1 MGNNFLVVA
10 IVAAALIC
18 GLMIVLYSFLKSKKF
33 IYAIPAVAGA
43 VFLYIGFALLGAS
56 SWRVISAAALAVGA
70 AGVLISIILFLCGI
84 KRRK

>member
-1 MGNNFLVVA
+1 MGMNIF
-10 IVAAALIC
+10 AAA
-18 GLMIVLYSFLKSKKF
+18 
-33 IYAIPAVAGA
+33 GA
-43 VFLYIGFALLGAS
+43 MFLYIGFALLGAS